1 MSARRTARRLG
12 RTIVHNWPLKLAAIV
27 LATIL
32 YAGLVAS
39 QDSDT
44 YVGPITVTP
53 VNQPAGTV
61 ITNQLRDVSEVRYI
75 APADLGRLQAEDFR
89 ATIDLANVQPAVE
102 PVAVPVQLT
111 AVDPRVTILE
121 VQPRSI
127 NVVLDELVTKAV
139 EVAVVQATPPAGVE
153 VGEVTVTPAT
163 VRVSGPSAAVGRVVA
178 ARVSA
183 SIDAS
188 ALDVDRDIAPEAV
201 DIAGE
206 TVTGVDI
213 EPALVHVTIP
223 VYTDKQSRT
232 VPVNPIVTGTP
243 GSGFRVSS
251 VDVEPLVVSVEGDQ
265 DQISELTAAD
275 TDPVIVSGAT
285 RDVTRQVAFSLPAGV
300 TVIGPQT
307 ATVTVRV
314 EAVTETRTFL
324 AGLSLDGRSPSLQY
338 EASELSVLLTLFGST
353 ADLDRLASSPIVIS
367 LNVSGLDPGT
377 HEVPVIPT
385 LPSTVTVAATSPD
398 TITVTVTE
406 RPTPAPPASPTGFLG
421 PSPSV
426 AP

>member
-1 MSARRTARRLG
+1 MRRLG
-12 RTIVHNWPLKLAAIV
+12 RTIVHNWPLKLGAIA

-53 VNQPAGTV
+53 VNQPADTV
-61 ITNQLRDVSEVRYI
+61 ITNQLRDVGEVRYI

-89 ATIDLANVQPAVE
+89 ATVDLSNIPPDIK

-111 AVDPRVTILE
+111 AIDPRVTILD
-121 VQPRSI
+121 VQPKSI
-127 NVVLDELVTKAV
+127 NVVLDELVTRTV
-139 EVAVVQATPPAGVE
+139 DVIVVQAASPAGVE

-163 VRVSGPSAAVGRVVA
+163 VQVSGASAAVKRVVN

-201 DIAGE
+201 DASGE
-206 TVTGVDI
+206 TVSGVDI
-213 EPALVHVTIP
+213 EPPLVHVSIP

-243 GSGFRVSS
+243 GSGFRVAS
-251 VDVEPLVVSVEGDQ
+251 VDVDPLVVSIEGDK
-265 DQISELTAAD
+265 DQISELAAAD
-275 TDPVIVSGAT
+275 TAPVLVSGAT
-285 RDVTRQVAFSLPAGV
+285 RDVTRQVPFALPSGV
-300 TVIGPQT
+300 TTIGART
-307 ATVTVRV
+307 ATVTVHI

-324 AGLSLDGRSPSLQY
+324 AGVRMDGRRPDLQY
-338 EASELSVLLTLFGST
+338 EASERSVLLTLFGST
-353 ADLDRLASSPIVIS
+353 AVLDRLAASPIVIA
-367 LNVSGLDPGT
+367 LNVAALEPGT
-377 HEVPVIPT
+377 HEVPVV
-385 LPSTVTVAATSPD
+385 PSLSSTVSVAAVSPETVTVL
-398 TITVTVTE
+398 VTE
-406 RPTPAPPASPTGFLG
+406 RPSPGPSGSPVGLLG
-421 PSPSV
+421 PTPSISP
-426 AP
+426 